1 MLLSNLPFLPHA
13 LLVVILLLQACGG
26 SPSAVNTNTLSQ
38 GSSSERFPFPTVE
51 PETYQGILAVGDGAT
66 EETYFVARKGDK
78 WRFDDMR
85 EGRPTKSQLR
95 TDKVYVIDHE
105 KRSYHVERP
114 ANAADFDTAYFNR
127 LTSNFFRGANYLD
140 YEETERG
147 GGLIKYK
154 AKMYRGSK
162 SEVLVT
168 IDERSGIMVRQEIVD
183 EKAPSDEAGPAR
195 FIFEVRDLRLDVD
208 DSVFELPKGYRET
221 ARPSQSRSATDNE

>member
-1 MLLSNLPFLPHA
+1 MH
-13 LLVVILLLQACGG
+13 
-26 SPSAVNTNTLSQ
+26 
-38 GSSSERFPFPTVE
+38 
-51 PETYQGILAVGDGAT
+51 
-66 EETYFVARKGDK
+66 
-78 WRFDDMR
+78 

-140 YEETERG
+140 YDETERG

-221 ARPSQSRSATDNE
+221 ARPSQTRPATDNE